1 MGFEDLVHAADMALY
16 GAKRAGRDAR
26 ARQEHAAQVGWQ
38 PGLEGGALEGTP
50 TDPRFAYIKHDR

>member
-1 MGFEDLVHAADMALY
+1 V
-16 GAKRAGRDAR
+16 
-26 ARQEHAAQVGWQ
+26 VGWQ